1 MVKSNFHSF
10 SHGYDVIQLC
20 HGRLIPS
27 FSSGYS
33 LRCDELTFGM
43 NRIRISLFGPSVKN
57 KIADDTIE
65 FHANILLLNALIR
78 GNRSFEVLL
87 SRGKFLPL
95 GYEKKLNSLIY
106 DSKCVILEG
115 PWHYPLIK
123 DIIKDKPF
131 IYDAHNAESQLRKEN
146 KYYDFVRNLEKEVCD
161 SAAIVITLTQEDKNY
176 FEKEYNIPPSK
187 VKLLTQVPAMNE
199 TKWDGQNSRTILFI
213 GSLFEANII
222 AYRELEKIAAA
233 LPEFNF
239 IVLGSIC
246 NMPGRMKLS
255 NLKCVGMVSE
265 SEKDSMMEKSM
276 LALNPIMLGSGRNV
290 KMIDYLAHSLPII
303 STKLGVR
310 GFDPDDIKKAC
321 SVVEIEDFVKTIQEL
336 DRNRDLLEEMSVS
349 AHETYIKVKGE
360 NAASFIDIYKEI
372 ISSRDSL

>member
-1 MVKSNFHSF
+1 MVNASSSNSNVGF
-10 SHGYDVIQLC
+10 DILQLC

-33 LRCDELTFGM
+33 LRCHQLTEGM
-43 NRIRISLFGPSVKN
+43 KRMMITISGPSFSN
-57 KIADDTIE
+57 KVTEETIE
-65 FHANILLLNALIR
+65 FHANLLLLNALIR

-87 SRGKFLPL
+87 SRGKYLPS
-95 GYEKKLNSLIY
+95 GYKKKLDSLIY
-106 DSKCVILEG
+106 NSKCVILEG

-131 IYDAHNAESQLRKEN
+131 IYDAHNAESQLRKDN
-146 KYYDFVRNLEKEVCD
+146 KYYDFVRNLEKKVCD

-187 VKLLTQVPAMNE
+187 VKLLTQVPEMHE
-199 TKWDGQNSRTILFI
+199 TKWDGRNSKTILFI
-213 GSLFEANII
+213 GSLFKANII

-233 LPEFNF
+233 LPEFSF

-246 NMPGRMKLS
+246 NMPGKKKLP

-276 LALNPIMLGSGRNV
+276 LALNPITLGSGRNV
-290 KMIDYLAHSLPII
+290 KMVDYLAHSLPII

-310 GFDPDDIKKAC
+310 GFDPEKISKA
-321 SVVEIEDFVKTIQEL
+321 SMVVEIEDFAKTIQEL
-336 DRNRDLLEEMSVS
+336 DHNRGLLEGMSVA
-349 AHETYIKVKGE
+349 AHEAYHKVKEE
-360 NAASFIDIYKEI
+360 NAASFKDIYREI
-372 ISSRDSL
+372 ISY

>member
-1 MVKSNFHSF
+1 MVNASSSNSNV
-10 SHGYDVIQLC
+10 GYDLLQLC

-33 LRCDELTFGM
+33 LRCHQLTEGIKRM
-43 NRIRISLFGPSVKN
+43 MITISGPSFSN
-57 KIADDTIE
+57 KVTEETIE
-65 FHANILLLNALIR
+65 FHANLLLLNALIR

-87 SRGKFLPL
+87 SRGKYLPS
-95 GYEKKLNSLIY
+95 GYKKKLDSLIY
-106 DSKCVILEG
+106 NSKCVILEG

-131 IYDAHNAESQLRKEN
+131 IYDAHNAEGQLRKDN

-161 SAAIVITLTQEDKNY
+161 SAAVVITLTQEDKNY

-187 VKLLTQVPAMNE
+187 VKLLTQVPEMHE
-199 TKWDGQNSRTILFI
+199 TKWDGRNSKTILFI

-222 AYRELEKIAAA
+222 AYREVEKIAAA
-233 LPEFNF
+233 LPEFSF

-246 NMPGRMKLS
+246 NMPGKKKLP

-290 KMIDYLAHSLPII
+290 KMVDYLAHSLPII

-310 GFDPDDIKKAC
+310 GFDPEKISK
-321 SVVEIEDFVKTIQEL
+321 SSTVVEIEDFVGAILKL
-336 DRNRDLLEEMSVS
+336 DRSRDILEKMSLEAHKSYLEIKAENKVS
-349 AHETYIKVKGE
+349 
-360 NAASFIDIYKEI
+360 FRDIYDKV
-372 ISSRDSL
+372 ISGET